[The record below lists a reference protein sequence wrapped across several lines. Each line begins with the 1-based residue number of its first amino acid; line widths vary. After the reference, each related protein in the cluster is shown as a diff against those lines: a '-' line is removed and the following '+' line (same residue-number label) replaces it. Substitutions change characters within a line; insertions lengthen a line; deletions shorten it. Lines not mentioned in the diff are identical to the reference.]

1 MKKVLAVLI
10 TFILTNNIFADRTY
24 FDFKD
29 FFKAKYILN
38 VSKKILDVSL
48 NEFSIAYLSNE
59 ECRLLRNSIFYYHGY
74 KFKSEDLIEYFN
86 NYYSLDTED
95 SEKTSQKELSETDN
109 KNVKLFQLYEKRE
122 EKTEAELQKTKIS
135 DEYVG
140 AWYLESFIVGNDT
153 SACLLIEKDNTFSLS
168 PLFNGGSSNFR
179 HYSGKI
185 YISNKTMYLY
195 IDSII
200 FCSEGRMGY
209 FNPLYN
215 YNAKKDSYTMTLD
228 HPMVLSFPITL
239 PERSEATI
247 LGPNDE
253 EVLVDKYIHMNL
265 GSMIFFK
272 EEK

>member
-1 MKKVLAVLI
+1 
-10 TFILTNNIFADRTY
+10 
-24 FDFKD
+24 
-29 FFKAKYILN
+29 
-38 VSKKILDVSL
+38 
-48 NEFSIAYLSNE
+48 
-59 ECRLLRNSIFYYHGY
+59 
-74 KFKSEDLIEYFN
+74 
-86 NYYSLDTED
+86 
-95 SEKTSQKELSETDN
+95 
-109 KNVKLFQLYEKRE
+109 
-122 EKTEAELQKTKIS
+122 
-135 DEYVG
+135 
-140 AWYLESFIVGNDT
+140 
-153 SACLLIEKDNTFSLS
+153 
-168 PLFNGGSSNFR
+168 
-179 HYSGKI
+179 
-185 YISNKTMYLY
+185 MYLY

-215 YNAKKDSYTMTLD
+215 YNAKEDSYTMTLD